1 MKSWRRG
8 YGIISTGNNIAVICV
23 PGRQDA
29 GALYR
34 RASAPAVWLSGYN
47 RSTKGLNEM
56 ASKAIFAAYKG
67 DRFIAEGTSR
77 ELAKALGVKIETIY
91 FYRSPAY
98 ARRGSGKNR
107 MVVIRVED

>member
-1 MKSWRRG
+1 MSSLFAKNGESIHDEQGTTNREIVAKHLDMG
-8 YGIISTGNNIAVICV
+8 TFVYV
-23 PGRQDA
+23 
-29 GALYR
+29 
-34 RASAPAVWLSGYN
+34 LS
-47 RSTKGLNEM
+47 SSDSM
-56 ASKAIFAAYKG
+56 SKAIFAAYKG

-77 ELAKALGVKIETIY
+77 ELAKALGVKIETVY